1 MKHARN
7 YCNLFKS
14 SNMTLLLGKRIEL
27 YYYDIISR
35 KMRVWCYIAPKVK
48 EKRRNIYEE
57 L

>member
-1 MKHARN
+1 
-7 YCNLFKS
+7 
-14 SNMTLLLGKRIEL
+14 MTLLLGKRIEL